1 MLMDISEAPYMWTT
15 SNLYM
20 NKNKDNSIID
30 MKRSIITI
38 LAAAA
43 VLAGCKQTKVEEN
56 KGYFVLQSVTADAN
70 LNEVNVSTKA
80 MPSELADINTFV
92 VKIESNLE
100 GGGTQTYNYKDILDQ
115 AIELPTGSYRIT
127 AGSPAGKA
135 AAWDQPLFEGTQN
148 FTVVAGATSPVNVKC
163 SLSNTMVSIK
173 CTDTFKTELQEFNI
187 KVSATDN
194 DFLTWS
200 KTGKENSDALAA
212 ELSKDGYFSA
222 SELYVQ
228 IDGKREIDGST
239 AALTYVVKNVHPKDH
254 IILNLDARVTGQVQQ
269 ITLAVDGTVNDRTEN
284 IVVGGFEE
292 IPIPDP
298 IDPTPDPNPDPNPD
312 PSLPAK
318 PSLVWDANPTFE
330 VTELKSDGMSVE
342 ITVNVPGKVK
352 DFLIDVKSDCA
363 EFEGVIKSLTGDG
376 LTMDLVNNAALSSLN
391 GQGIPTGDSVKG
403 RDTVPFSLSSLLPM
417 ILLYNPEVNS
427 YHTFT
432 LRVTDESGQTLTQAL
447 QFQYRGN

>member
-1 MLMDISEAPYMWTT
+1 
-15 SNLYM
+15 M

-100 GGGTQTYNYKDILDQ
+100 GGGIQTYNYKDILDQ
-115 AIELPTGSYRIT
+115 AIELPTGSYRVT

-200 KTGKENSDALAA
+200 KTGKESSDALAA

-298 IDPTPDPNPDPNPD
+298 IDPTPDPNPDPNPNPD

-318 PSLVWDANPTFE
+318 PSLVWKANPTFE

-363 EFEGVIKSLTGDG
+363 EFEGVIKSMTGDG

-391 GQGIPTGDSVKG
+391 DLGIPTGDSVKG
-403 RDTVPFSLSSLLPM
+403 KETVPFSLSSLLPM

-432 LRVTDESGQTLTQAL
+432 LKVTDEAGQTLTQAL

>member
-1 MLMDISEAPYMWTT
+1 MWTT

-80 MPSELADINTFV
+80 MPSELVDINTFV

-298 IDPTPDPNPDPNPD
+298 IDPTPDPNPNPDPQPD

-318 PSLVWDANPTFE
+318 PSLVWKANPTFAL
-330 VTELKSDGMSVE
+330 TELKSDGMSVE
-342 ITVNVPGKVK
+342 VTVNVPGKVK

-363 EFEGVIKSLTGDG
+363 EFEGVIKSMTGDG
-376 LTMDLVNNAALSSLN
+376 LTMDLVNNTALSSLN
-391 GQGIPTGDSVKG
+391 DLGIPTGDSVKG
-403 RDTVPFSLSSLLPM
+403 KETVSFSLSSLLPM

-432 LRVTDESGQTLTQAL
+432 LKVTDEAGQTLTQAL

>member
-1 MLMDISEAPYMWTT
+1 
-15 SNLYM
+15 M
-20 NKNKDNSIID
+20 NKNKDNNIID

-56 KGYFVLQSVTADAN
+56 KGYFVLQSVTADAD

-80 MPSELADINTFV
+80 MPSELVDINTFV

-200 KTGKENSDALAA
+200 KTGKESSDALAA

-318 PSLVWDANPTFE
+318 PSLVWEANPTFAL
-330 VTELKSDGMSVE
+330 TELKSEGMSVE

-363 EFEGVIKSLTGDG
+363 EFEGVIKSMTGDG

-391 GQGIPTGDSVKG
+391 DLGIPTGDSVKG
-403 RDTVPFSLSSLLPM
+403 KTTVPFSLSSLLPM

-432 LRVTDESGQTLTQAL
+432 LKVTDEAGQTLTQAL

>member
-1 MLMDISEAPYMWTT
+1 
-15 SNLYM
+15 
-20 NKNKDNSIID
+20 

-43 VLAGCKQTKVEEN
+43 VLAGCKQTKVEET

-80 MPSELADINTFV
+80 MPSELVDINTFV
-92 VKIESNLE
+92 VRIESNLE
-100 GGGTQTYNYKDILDQ
+100 GGGTQTYNYNDILDQ

-200 KTGKENSDALAA
+200 KTGKESSDALAA
-212 ELSKDGYFSA
+212 ELSKDGYFSS

-298 IDPTPDPNPDPNPD
+298 IDPTPDPNPDPQPD

-318 PSLVWDANPTFE
+318 PSLVWEANPSFAL
-330 VTELKSDGMSVE
+330 TELKSEGMSVE

-363 EFEGVIKSLTGDG
+363 EFEGVIKSMTGDG

-391 GQGIPTGDSVKG
+391 DLGIPTGDSVKG
-403 RDTVPFSLSSLLPM
+403 KETVPFTLSSLLPM

-432 LRVTDESGQTLTQAL
+432 LKVTDEAGQTLTQAL

>member
-1 MLMDISEAPYMWTT
+1 
-15 SNLYM
+15 M

-200 KTGKENSDALAA
+200 KTGKESSDALAA

-298 IDPTPDPNPDPNPD
+298 IDPTPDPNPDPNPNPN

-318 PSLVWDANPTFE
+318 PSLVWKANPTFE

-363 EFEGVIKSLTGDG
+363 EFEGVIKSMTGDG

-391 GQGIPTGDSVKG
+391 DLGIPTGDSVNGKE
-403 RDTVPFSLSSLLPM
+403 TVPFTLSSLLPM

-432 LRVTDESGQTLTQAL
+432 LKVTDEAGQTLTQAL

>member
-1 MLMDISEAPYMWTT
+1 
-15 SNLYM
+15 
-20 NKNKDNSIID
+20 

-43 VLAGCKQTKVEEN
+43 VLAGCKQTKVEET

-80 MPSELADINTFV
+80 MPSELVDINTFV

-298 IDPTPDPNPDPNPD
+298 
-312 PSLPAK
+312 SLPAK
-318 PSLVWDANPTFE
+318 PSLVWKANPTFAL
-330 VTELKSDGMSVE
+330 TELKSGDMSVE

-363 EFEGVIKSLTGDG
+363 EFEGVIKSMTGDG

-391 GQGIPTGDSVKG
+391 ELGIPTGDSVKG
-403 RDTVPFSLSSLLPM
+403 KPTVTFKLSSLLPM

-432 LRVTDESGQTLTQAL
+432 LKVTDEAGQTLTQAL

>member
-1 MLMDISEAPYMWTT
+1 
-15 SNLYM
+15 M
-20 NKNKDNSIID
+20 NKNKDNNIID

-80 MPSELADINTFV
+80 MPSELVDINTFV

-318 PSLVWDANPTFE
+318 PSLVWEANPTFE
-330 VTELKSDGMSVE
+330 LMELKSDGMSVE

-363 EFEGVIKSLTGDG
+363 EFEGVIKSMTGDG
-376 LTMDLVNNAALSSLN
+376 LTMDLVNNASLSSLN
-391 GQGIPTGDSVKG
+391 DLGIPTGDSVKG
-403 RDTVPFSLSSLLPM
+403 RDTVPFKLSSLLPM

-432 LRVTDESGQTLTQAL
+432 LKVTDEAGQTLTQAL

>member
-1 MLMDISEAPYMWTT
+1 
-15 SNLYM
+15 
-20 NKNKDNSIID
+20 

-56 KGYFVLQSVTADAN
+56 KGYFVLQSVTADAD

-298 IDPTPDPNPDPNPD
+298 IDPTPDPNPNPNPD

-318 PSLVWDANPTFE
+318 PSLVWEANPTFAL
-330 VTELKSDGMSVE
+330 TELKSDGMSVE
-342 ITVNVPGKVK
+342 VIVNVPGKVK

-363 EFEGVIKSLTGDG
+363 EFEGVIKSMTGDG
-376 LTMDLVNNAALSSLN
+376 LTMDLVNNAALSNLN
-391 GQGIPTGDSVKG
+391 DLGIPTGDSVKG
-403 RDTVPFSLSSLLPM
+403 RDTFTFKLSSLLPM

-432 LRVTDESGQTLTQAL
+432 LKVTDEAGQTLTQAL

>member
-1 MLMDISEAPYMWTT
+1 
-15 SNLYM
+15 M

-56 KGYFVLQSVTADAN
+56 KGYFVLQSVTADAD

-318 PSLVWDANPTFE
+318 PSLVWEANPTFE
-330 VTELKSDGMSVE
+330 LMELKSDGMSVE

-363 EFEGVIKSLTGDG
+363 EFEGVIKSMTGDG
-376 LTMDLVNNAALSSLN
+376 LTMDLVNNASLSSLN
-391 GQGIPTGDSVKG
+391 DLGIPTGDSVKG
-403 RDTVPFSLSSLLPM
+403 RDTVPFKLSSLLPM

-432 LRVTDESGQTLTQAL
+432 LKVTDEAGQTLTQAL

>member
-1 MLMDISEAPYMWTT
+1 MWTT

-200 KTGKENSDALAA
+200 KTGKESSDALAA

-318 PSLVWDANPTFE
+318 PSLVWEANPTFE
-330 VTELKSDGMSVE
+330 LMELKSDGMSVE

-363 EFEGVIKSLTGDG
+363 EFEGVIKSMTGDG
-376 LTMDLVNNAALSSLN
+376 LTMDLVNNASLSSLN
-391 GQGIPTGDSVKG
+391 DLRIPTGDSVKG
-403 RDTVPFSLSSLLPM
+403 RDTVPFKLSSLLPM

-432 LRVTDESGQTLTQAL
+432 LKVTDESGQTLTQAL

>member
-1 MLMDISEAPYMWTT
+1 
-15 SNLYM
+15 
-20 NKNKDNSIID
+20 

-56 KGYFVLQSVTADAN
+56 KGYFVLQSVTADAD

-200 KTGKENSDALAA
+200 KTGKESSDALVA

-363 EFEGVIKSLTGDG
+363 EFEGVIKSMTGNG

-391 GQGIPTGDSVKG
+391 DLGIPTGDSVKG
-403 RDTVPFSLSSLLPM
+403 KTTVPFSLSSLLPM

-432 LRVTDESGQTLTQAL
+432 LKVTDEAGQTLTQAL

>member
-1 MLMDISEAPYMWTT
+1 
-15 SNLYM
+15 
-20 NKNKDNSIID
+20 

-80 MPSELADINTFV
+80 MPSELVDINTFV

-200 KTGKENSDALAA
+200 KTGKESSDALAA

-298 IDPTPDPNPDPNPD
+298 IDPTPDPNPDPNPN

-318 PSLVWDANPTFE
+318 PSLVWEANPTFE
-330 VTELKSDGMSVE
+330 LMELKSDGMSVE

-352 DFLIDVKSDCA
+352 DFLIDVKSDCV
-363 EFEGVIKSLTGDG
+363 EFEGVIKSMTGDG
-376 LTMDLVNNAALSSLN
+376 LTMDLVNNASLSSLN
-391 GQGIPTGDSVKG
+391 DLGIPTGDSVKG
-403 RDTVPFSLSSLLPM
+403 RDTVPFKLSSLLPM

-432 LRVTDESGQTLTQAL
+432 LKVTDEAGQTLTQAL

>member
-1 MLMDISEAPYMWTT
+1 
-15 SNLYM
+15 
-20 NKNKDNSIID
+20 

-80 MPSELADINTFV
+80 MPSELVDINTFV

-200 KTGKENSDALAA
+200 KTGKESSDALAA

-269 ITLAVDGTVNDRTEN
+269 ISLAVDGTVNDRTEN

-298 IDPTPDPNPDPNPD
+298 DPVDPKPEPGPDPVD

-318 PSLVWDANPTFE
+318 PSLVWEANPTFAL
-330 VTELKSDGMSVE
+330 TELKSDGMSVE

-363 EFEGVIKSLTGDG
+363 EFEGVIKSMTGDG
-376 LTMDLVNNAALSSLN
+376 LTMDLVNNAGLSSLN
-391 GQGIPTGDSVKG
+391 DLGIPTGDSVKG
-403 RDTVPFSLSSLLPM
+403 QPTVLFKLSGLLPM

-432 LRVTDESGQTLTQAL
+432 LKVTDEAGQTLTQAL

>member
-1 MLMDISEAPYMWTT
+1 
-15 SNLYM
+15 
-20 NKNKDNSIID
+20 

-70 LNEVNVSTKA
+70 LNEVNVSTAPRPSSVSTKA

-200 KTGKENSDALAA
+200 KTGKESSDALAA

-318 PSLVWDANPTFE
+318 PSLVWEANPTFE
-330 VTELKSDGMSVE
+330 LMELKSDGMSVE

-363 EFEGVIKSLTGDG
+363 EFEGVIKSMTGDG
-376 LTMDLVNNAALSSLN
+376 LTMDLVNNASLSSLN
-391 GQGIPTGDSVKG
+391 DLGIPTGDSVKG
-403 RDTVPFSLSSLLPM
+403 RDTVPFKLSSLLPM

-432 LRVTDESGQTLTQAL
+432 LKVTDESGQTLTQAL

>member
-1 MLMDISEAPYMWTT
+1 
-15 SNLYM
+15 
-20 NKNKDNSIID
+20 

-135 AAWDQPLFEGTQN
+135 AAWDQPLFEGKQN

-200 KTGKENSDALAA
+200 KTGKESSDALAA

-298 IDPTPDPNPDPNPD
+298 IDPTPDPDPNPD
-312 PSLPAK
+312 PSLPVK
-318 PSLVWDANPTFE
+318 PSLVWEANPAFAL
-330 VTELKSDGMSVE
+330 TELKSEGMSVE

-363 EFEGVIKSLTGDG
+363 EFEGVIKSMTGDG

-391 GQGIPTGDSVKG
+391 DLGIPTGDSVKG
-403 RDTVPFSLSSLLPM
+403 KETVPFTLSSLLPM

-432 LRVTDESGQTLTQAL
+432 LKVTDEAGQTLTQAL

>member
-1 MLMDISEAPYMWTT
+1 
-15 SNLYM
+15 M
-20 NKNKDNSIID
+20 NNNKDNNIID

-56 KGYFVLQSVTADAN
+56 KGYFVLQSVTTDAN

-200 KTGKENSDALAA
+200 KTGKESSDALAA

-318 PSLVWDANPTFE
+318 PSLVWEANPTFE
-330 VTELKSDGMSVE
+330 LMELKSDGMSVE

-363 EFEGVIKSLTGDG
+363 EFEGVIKSMTGDG
-376 LTMDLVNNAALSSLN
+376 LTMDLVNNASLSSLN
-391 GQGIPTGDSVKG
+391 DLDIPTGDSVKG
-403 RDTVPFSLSSLLPM
+403 RDTVPFKLSSLLPM

-432 LRVTDESGQTLTQAL
+432 LKVTDEAGQTLTQAL

>member
-1 MLMDISEAPYMWTT
+1 
-15 SNLYM
+15 
-20 NKNKDNSIID
+20 

-56 KGYFVLQSVTADAN
+56 KGYFVLQSVTADAD

-80 MPSELADINTFV
+80 MPSELVDINTFV

-298 IDPTPDPNPDPNPD
+298 IDPTPDPNPNPNPD
-312 PSLPAK
+312 LPAK
-318 PSLVWDANPTFE
+318 PSLVWEANPTFE
-330 VTELKSDGMSVE
+330 LMELKSDGMSVE

-363 EFEGVIKSLTGDG
+363 EFEGVIKSMTGDG

-391 GQGIPTGDSVKG
+391 DLGIPTGASVKG
-403 RDTVPFSLSSLLPM
+403 KETVPFKLSSLLPM

-432 LRVTDESGQTLTQAL
+432 LKVTDESGQTLTQAL

>member
-1 MLMDISEAPYMWTT
+1 
-15 SNLYM
+15 
-20 NKNKDNSIID
+20 

-80 MPSELADINTFV
+80 MPSELVDINTFV

-173 CTDTFKTELQEFNI
+173 CSDTFKTELQEFNI

-298 IDPTPDPNPDPNPD
+298 IDPTPDPNPNPNPD
-312 PSLPAK
+312 LPAK
-318 PSLVWDANPTFE
+318 PSLVWEANPTFE
-330 VTELKSDGMSVE
+330 LMEIKSDGMSVE

-363 EFEGVIKSLTGDG
+363 EFEGVIKSMTGDG
-376 LTMDLVNNAALSSLN
+376 LTMDLVNNSALSSLN
-391 GQGIPTGDSVKG
+391 DLGIPTGASVKG
-403 RDTVPFSLSSLLPM
+403 KETVPFKLSSLLPM

-432 LRVTDESGQTLTQAL
+432 LKVTDESGQTLTQAL

>member
-1 MLMDISEAPYMWTT
+1 
-15 SNLYM
+15 M
-20 NKNKDNSIID
+20 NKNKDNNIID

-56 KGYFVLQSVTADAN
+56 KGYFVLQSVTADAD

-80 MPSELADINTFV
+80 MPSELVDINTFV

-200 KTGKENSDALAA
+200 KTGKESSDALAA

-298 IDPTPDPNPDPNPD
+298 IDPTPDPNPDP
-312 PSLPAK
+312 SLPAK
-318 PSLVWDANPTFE
+318 PSLVWEANPTFAL
-330 VTELKSDGMSVE
+330 TELKSEGMSVE

-363 EFEGVIKSLTGDG
+363 EFEGVIKSMTGDG
-376 LTMDLVNNAALSSLN
+376 LTMDLVNNAALGSLN
-391 GQGIPTGDSVKG
+391 DLGIPTGDSVKG
-403 RDTVPFSLSSLLPM
+403 KTTVPFSLSSLLPM

-432 LRVTDESGQTLTQAL
+432 LKVTDEAGQTLTQAL

>member
-1 MLMDISEAPYMWTT
+1 
-15 SNLYM
+15 M
-20 NKNKDNSIID
+20 NKNKDNNIID

-80 MPSELADINTFV
+80 MPSELVDINTFV

-269 ITLAVDGTVNDRTEN
+269 ISLAVDGTVNDRTEN

-298 IDPTPDPNPDPNPD
+298 IDPTPDPNPDPNPNPD

-318 PSLVWDANPTFE
+318 PSLVWKANPTFE

-363 EFEGVIKSLTGDG
+363 EFEGVIKSMTGDG
-376 LTMDLVNNAALSSLN
+376 LTMDLVNNASLSSLN
-391 GQGIPTGDSVKG
+391 DQGIPTGDSVKG

-432 LRVTDESGQTLTQAL
+432 LKVTDEAGQTLTQAL

>member
-1 MLMDISEAPYMWTT
+1 
-15 SNLYM
+15 
-20 NKNKDNSIID
+20 

-56 KGYFVLQSVTADAN
+56 KGYFVLQSVTADAD

-80 MPSELADINTFV
+80 MPSELVDINTFV

-318 PSLVWDANPTFE
+318 PSLVWDANPTFAL
-330 VTELKSDGMSVE
+330 TELKSEGMSVE

-363 EFEGVIKSLTGDG
+363 EFEGVIKSMTGDG

-391 GQGIPTGDSVKG
+391 DLGIPTGDSVKG
-403 RDTVPFSLSSLLPM
+403 KETVPFTLSSLLPM

-432 LRVTDESGQTLTQAL
+432 LKVTDESGQTLTQAL

>member
-1 MLMDISEAPYMWTT
+1 
-15 SNLYM
+15 M
-20 NKNKDNSIID
+20 NKNKDNNIID

-56 KGYFVLQSVTADAN
+56 KGYFVLQSVTADAD

-298 IDPTPDPNPDPNPD
+298 IDPTPDPNPDPNPN

-318 PSLVWDANPTFE
+318 PSLVWEANPTFE
-330 VTELKSDGMSVE
+330 LMELKSDGMSVE

-363 EFEGVIKSLTGDG
+363 EFEGVIKSMTGDG
-376 LTMDLVNNAALSSLN
+376 LTMDLVNNASLSSLN
-391 GQGIPTGDSVKG
+391 DLGIPTGDSVKG
-403 RDTVPFSLSSLLPM
+403 RDTVPFKLSSLLPM

-432 LRVTDESGQTLTQAL
+432 LKVTDEAGQTLTQAL

>member
-1 MLMDISEAPYMWTT
+1 
-15 SNLYM
+15 
-20 NKNKDNSIID
+20 

-80 MPSELADINTFV
+80 MPSELVDINTFV

-173 CTDTFKTELQEFNI
+173 CSDTFKTELQEFNI

-212 ELSKDGYFSA
+212 ELAKDGYFSA

-298 IDPTPDPNPDPNPD
+298 DPIDPTPDPNPNPNPD
-312 PSLPAK
+312 LPAK
-318 PSLVWDANPTFE
+318 PSLVWKANPTFE
-330 VTELKSDGMSVE
+330 LMELKSDGMSVE

-363 EFEGVIKSLTGDG
+363 EFEGVIKSMTGDG
-376 LTMDLVNNAALSSLN
+376 LTMDLVNNSALSSLN
-391 GQGIPTGDSVKG
+391 DLGIPTGASVKG
-403 RDTVPFSLSSLLPM
+403 KETVPFKLSSLLPM

-432 LRVTDESGQTLTQAL
+432 LKVTDEAGQTLTQAL

>member
-1 MLMDISEAPYMWTT
+1 
-15 SNLYM
+15 
-20 NKNKDNSIID
+20 

-80 MPSELADINTFV
+80 MPSELVDINTFV

-187 KVSATDN
+187 KVSAMDN

-200 KTGKENSDALAA
+200 KTGKESSDALAA

-318 PSLVWDANPTFE
+318 PSLVWEANPSFAL
-330 VTELKSDGMSVE
+330 TELKSEGMSVE

-363 EFEGVIKSLTGDG
+363 EFEGVIKSMTGDG

-391 GQGIPTGDSVKG
+391 DLGIPTGDSVKG
-403 RDTVPFSLSSLLPM
+403 KETVPFTLSSLLPM

-432 LRVTDESGQTLTQAL
+432 LKVTDEAGQTLTQAL

>member
-1 MLMDISEAPYMWTT
+1 
-15 SNLYM
+15 M

-200 KTGKENSDALAA
+200 KTGKESSDALAA

-363 EFEGVIKSLTGDG
+363 EFEGVIKSMTGDG

-391 GQGIPTGDSVKG
+391 DLGIPTGDSVKG

-432 LRVTDESGQTLTQAL
+432 LKVTDEAGQTLTQAL

>member
-1 MLMDISEAPYMWTT
+1 
-15 SNLYM
+15 M
-20 NKNKDNSIID
+20 NKNKDNNIID

-80 MPSELADINTFV
+80 MPSELVDINTFV

-318 PSLVWDANPTFE
+318 PSLVWKANPTFE

-363 EFEGVIKSLTGDG
+363 EFEGVIKSMTGDG

-391 GQGIPTGDSVKG
+391 DLGIPTGDSVKG
-403 RDTVPFSLSSLLPM
+403 KETVPFSLSSLLPM

-432 LRVTDESGQTLTQAL
+432 LKVTDEAGQTLTQAL

>member
-1 MLMDISEAPYMWTT
+1 
-15 SNLYM
+15 
-20 NKNKDNSIID
+20 

-56 KGYFVLQSVTADAN
+56 KGYFVLQSVTADAD

-80 MPSELADINTFV
+80 MPSELVDINTFV

-173 CTDTFKTELQEFNI
+173 CSDTFKTELQEFNI

-298 IDPTPDPNPDPNPD
+298 IDPTPDPNPDPNPN

-318 PSLVWDANPTFE
+318 PSLVWEANPTFE
-330 VTELKSDGMSVE
+330 LMELKSDGMSVE

-363 EFEGVIKSLTGDG
+363 EFEGVIKSMTGDG
-376 LTMDLVNNAALSSLN
+376 LTMDLVNNSALSSLN
-391 GQGIPTGDSVKG
+391 DLGIPTGASVKG
-403 RDTVPFSLSSLLPM
+403 KETVPFKLSSLLPM

-432 LRVTDESGQTLTQAL
+432 LKVTDESGQTLTQAL

>member
-1 MLMDISEAPYMWTT
+1 
-15 SNLYM
+15 M

-200 KTGKENSDALAA
+200 KTGKESSDALAA
-212 ELSKDGYFSA
+212 ELSKNGYFSA

-298 IDPTPDPNPDPNPD
+298 IDPTPDPNPDPQPD

-318 PSLVWDANPTFE
+318 PSLVWEANPSFAL
-330 VTELKSDGMSVE
+330 TELKSEGMSVE

-363 EFEGVIKSLTGDG
+363 EFEGVIKSMTGDG

-391 GQGIPTGDSVKG
+391 DLGIPTGDSVKG
-403 RDTVPFSLSSLLPM
+403 KETVPFTLSSLLPM

-432 LRVTDESGQTLTQAL
+432 LKVTDEAGQTLTQAL

>member
-1 MLMDISEAPYMWTT
+1 
-15 SNLYM
+15 
-20 NKNKDNSIID
+20 

-200 KTGKENSDALAA
+200 KTGKESSDALAA

-318 PSLVWDANPTFE
+318 PSLVWEANPTFAL
-330 VTELKSDGMSVE
+330 TELKSEGMSVE

-363 EFEGVIKSLTGDG
+363 EFEGVIKSMTGDG

-391 GQGIPTGDSVKG
+391 DLGIPTGDSVKG
-403 RDTVPFSLSSLLPM
+403 TPTVPFSLSSLLPM

-432 LRVTDESGQTLTQAL
+432 LKVTDEAGQTLTQAL

>member
-1 MLMDISEAPYMWTT
+1 
-15 SNLYM
+15 M

-56 KGYFVLQSVTADAN
+56 KGYFVLQSVTADAD

-80 MPSELADINTFV
+80 MPSELVDINTFV

-194 DFLTWS
+194 DYLTWS

-298 IDPTPDPNPDPNPD
+298 IDPTPDPNPNPNPD
-312 PSLPAK
+312 LPAK
-318 PSLVWDANPTFE
+318 PSLVWEANPTFE
-330 VTELKSDGMSVE
+330 LMELKSDGMSVE

-363 EFEGVIKSLTGDG
+363 EFEGVIKSMTGDG

-391 GQGIPTGDSVKG
+391 DLGIPTGASVKG
-403 RDTVPFSLSSLLPM
+403 KETVPFKLSSLLPM

-432 LRVTDESGQTLTQAL
+432 LKVTDESGQTLTQAL

>member
-1 MLMDISEAPYMWTT
+1 
-15 SNLYM
+15 
-20 NKNKDNSIID
+20 

-80 MPSELADINTFV
+80 MPSELVDINTFV

-200 KTGKENSDALAA
+200 KTGKESSDALAA

-298 IDPTPDPNPDPNPD
+298 IDPTPDPNPDPNPNPD

-318 PSLVWDANPTFE
+318 PSLVWEANPTFE
-330 VTELKSDGMSVE
+330 LMELKSDGMSVE

-363 EFEGVIKSLTGDG
+363 EFEGVIKSMTGDG
-376 LTMDLVNNAALSSLN
+376 LTMDLVNNASLSSLN
-391 GQGIPTGDSVKG
+391 DLGIPTGDSVKG
-403 RDTVPFSLSSLLPM
+403 RDTVPFKLSSLLPM

-432 LRVTDESGQTLTQAL
+432 LKVTDEAGQTLTQAL

>member
-1 MLMDISEAPYMWTT
+1 
-15 SNLYM
+15 
-20 NKNKDNSIID
+20 

-284 IVVGGFEE
+284 IVVGRFEE

-298 IDPTPDPNPDPNPD
+298 DPVDPKPEPNPDPVD

-318 PSLVWDANPTFE
+318 PSLVWEANPTFAL
-330 VTELKSDGMSVE
+330 TELKSDGMSVE
-342 ITVNVPGKVK
+342 ITVNIPGKVK

-363 EFEGVIKSLTGDG
+363 EFEGVIKSMTGDG
-376 LTMDLVNNAALSSLN
+376 LTMDLVNNASLSSLN
-391 GQGIPTGDSVKG
+391 DLEIPTGDSVKG
-403 RDTVPFSLSSLLPM
+403 KPTVLFKLSSLLPM

-432 LRVTDESGQTLTQAL
+432 LKVTDEAGQTLTQAL

>member
-1 MLMDISEAPYMWTT
+1 
-15 SNLYM
+15 M
-20 NKNKDNSIID
+20 NKNKDNNIID

-80 MPSELADINTFV
+80 MPSELVDINTFV

-200 KTGKENSDALAA
+200 KTGKESSDALAA

-298 IDPTPDPNPDPNPD
+298 IDPTPDPNPDPNPN

-318 PSLVWDANPTFE
+318 PSLVWEANPTFE
-330 VTELKSDGMSVE
+330 LMELKSDGMSVE

-363 EFEGVIKSLTGDG
+363 EFEGVIKSMTGDG
-376 LTMDLVNNAALSSLN
+376 LTMDLVNNSALSSLN
-391 GQGIPTGDSVKG
+391 DLGIPTGASVKG
-403 RDTVPFSLSSLLPM
+403 KETVPFKLSSLLPM

-432 LRVTDESGQTLTQAL
+432 LKVTDESGQTLTQAL

>member
-1 MLMDISEAPYMWTT
+1 
-15 SNLYM
+15 M
-20 NKNKDNSIID
+20 NKNKDNNIID

-173 CTDTFKTELQEFNI
+173 CTDTFKTELQECNI

-200 KTGKENSDALAA
+200 KTGKESSDALAA

-298 IDPTPDPNPDPNPD
+298 IDPTPDPNPDPQPD
-312 PSLPAK
+312 PSLPVK
-318 PSLVWDANPTFE
+318 PSLVWEANPAFAL
-330 VTELKSDGMSVE
+330 TELKSEGMSVE

-363 EFEGVIKSLTGDG
+363 EFEGVIKSMTGDG

-391 GQGIPTGDSVKG
+391 DLGIPTGDSVKG
-403 RDTVPFSLSSLLPM
+403 KETVPFTLSSLLPM

-432 LRVTDESGQTLTQAL
+432 LKVTDEAGQTLTQAL

>member
-1 MLMDISEAPYMWTT
+1 
-15 SNLYM
+15 M
-20 NKNKDNSIID
+20 NKNKDNNIID

-80 MPSELADINTFV
+80 MPSELVDINTFV

-115 AIELPTGSYRIT
+115 AIELPTGSYRVT

-173 CTDTFKTELQEFNI
+173 CSDTFKTELQEFNI

-254 IILNLDARVTGQVQQ
+254 IILNLDARVTGQVQP

-298 IDPTPDPNPDPNPD
+298 IDPTPDPNPNPNPD
-312 PSLPAK
+312 LPAK
-318 PSLVWDANPTFE
+318 PSLVWEANPTFE
-330 VTELKSDGMSVE
+330 LMELKSDGMSVE

-363 EFEGVIKSLTGDG
+363 EFEGVIKSMTGDG
-376 LTMDLVNNAALSSLN
+376 LTMDLVNNSALSSLN
-391 GQGIPTGDSVKG
+391 DLGIPTGASVKG
-403 RDTVPFSLSSLLPM
+403 KETVPFKLSSLLPM

-432 LRVTDESGQTLTQAL
+432 LKVTDESGQALTQAL

>member
-1 MLMDISEAPYMWTT
+1 
-15 SNLYM
+15 
-20 NKNKDNSIID
+20 

-56 KGYFVLQSVTADAN
+56 KGYFVLQSVTADAD

-194 DFLTWS
+194 DFMTWS

-298 IDPTPDPNPDPNPD
+298 IDPTPDPNPDPQPD

-318 PSLVWDANPTFE
+318 PSLVWEANPTFAL
-330 VTELKSDGMSVE
+330 TELKSEGMSVE

-363 EFEGVIKSLTGDG
+363 EFEGVIKSMTGDG
-376 LTMDLVNNAALSSLN
+376 LTMDLVNNANLSSLN
-391 GQGIPTGDSVKG
+391 ELGIPTGDSVKG
-403 RDTVPFSLSSLLPM
+403 KETVPFTLSSLLPM

-432 LRVTDESGQTLTQAL
+432 LKVTDEAGQTLTQAL

>member
-1 MLMDISEAPYMWTT
+1 
-15 SNLYM
+15 M
-20 NKNKDNSIID
+20 NKNKDNNIID

-80 MPSELADINTFV
+80 MPSELVDINTFV

-173 CTDTFKTELQEFNI
+173 CSDTFKTELQEFNI

-200 KTGKENSDALAA
+200 KTGKESSDALAA

-298 IDPTPDPNPDPNPD
+298 IDPTPDPNPNPNPD
-312 PSLPAK
+312 LPAK
-318 PSLVWDANPTFE
+318 PSLVWKANPTFE
-330 VTELKSDGMSVE
+330 LMELKSDGMSVE

-363 EFEGVIKSLTGDG
+363 EFEGVIKSMTGDG
-376 LTMDLVNNAALSSLN
+376 LTMDLVNNSALSSLN
-391 GQGIPTGDSVKG
+391 DLGIPTGASVKG
-403 RDTVPFSLSSLLPM
+403 KETVPFKLSSLLPM

-432 LRVTDESGQTLTQAL
+432 LKVTDESGQTLTQAL

>member
-1 MLMDISEAPYMWTT
+1 
-15 SNLYM
+15 
-20 NKNKDNSIID
+20 

-200 KTGKENSDALAA
+200 KTGKESSDALVA

-318 PSLVWDANPTFE
+318 PSLVWEANPTFE
-330 VTELKSDGMSVE
+330 LMELKSDGMSVE

-363 EFEGVIKSLTGDG
+363 EFEGVIKSMTGDG
-376 LTMDLVNNAALSSLN
+376 LTMDLVNNASLSSLN
-391 GQGIPTGDSVKG
+391 DLGIPTGDSVKG
-403 RDTVPFSLSSLLPM
+403 RDTVPFKLSSLLPM

-432 LRVTDESGQTLTQAL
+432 LKVTDEAGQTLTQAL

>member
-1 MLMDISEAPYMWTT
+1 
-15 SNLYM
+15 M

-56 KGYFVLQSVTADAN
+56 KGYFVLQSVTADAD

-80 MPSELADINTFV
+80 MPSELVDINTFV

-298 IDPTPDPNPDPNPD
+298 IDPTPDPNPNPNPD
-312 PSLPAK
+312 LPAK
-318 PSLVWDANPTFE
+318 PSLVWEANPTFE
-330 VTELKSDGMSVE
+330 LMELKSDGMSVE

-363 EFEGVIKSLTGDG
+363 EFEGVIKSMTGDG

-391 GQGIPTGDSVKG
+391 DLGIPTGASVKG
-403 RDTVPFSLSSLLPM
+403 KETVPFKLSSLLPM

-432 LRVTDESGQTLTQAL
+432 LKVTDESGQTLTQAL